1 MYKLF
6 LFTIILVGCGS
17 GKGDSGADGADGAGG
32 ATGGSCNIGSD
43 CSASEF
49 CVYDYQ
55 NGNDPESGVCVALPG
70 DCTGPTTCDEC
81 DLVTA
86 YCPES
91 MTTGCSDDMAGTSN
105 PILSCS

>member
-6 LFTIILVGCGS
+6 LFTIVLVGCGS
-17 GKGDSGADGADGAGG
+17 GKSDSGADGSG
-32 ATGGSCNIGSD
+32 GGSCSLGSD

-55 NGNDPESGVCVALPG
+55 NGNDPDSGVCEELPAE
-70 DCTGPTTCDEC
+70 CTGPTTCDEC

-91 MTTGCSDDMAGTSN
+91 MSTGCSDDMAGTSN
-105 PILSCS
+105 PILSCN